1 MHRSD
6 KVVLGAAALAG
17 VFVAPV
23 PVTAAVV
30 VSAVSIKNREWIKR
44 TAIRQYH
51 SAKTWLNLDDG
62 QDDEEQ
68 SLEGP

>member
-6 KVVLGAAALAG
+6 KVVLGAAAAVG

-30 VSAVSIKNREWIKR
+30 FAAVSVKNREWIKR
-44 TAIRQYH
+44 TALRQYD
-51 SAKTWLNLDDG
+51 SAKTWLNLDD
-62 QDDEEQ
+62 ENAE
-68 SLEGP
+68 